1 MSNIAYHSTHHSL
14 ACWESFKPDISLLH
28 FLIQFACKTL
38 PNATRSYKLQSLVTV
53 LYRYRLFTPN
63 RSRPQQQHQLRH
75 RDAWLSKFSYGDH
88 SMHRGLRSMITT
100 ANSRISSTPATT
112 DMVTKHDN
120 NNVQPSVPPPPS
132 KPGFPTW
139 VKWLLGSILTLV
151 LPFGKKKWEK
161 LLLLEGLYI
170 HNAHHS

>member
-1 MSNIAYHSTHHSL
+1 M
-14 ACWESFKPDISLLH
+14 
-28 FLIQFACKTL
+28 
-38 PNATRSYKLQSLVTV
+38 
-53 LYRYRLFTPN
+53 LYRYRLCTPN

-88 SMHRGLRSMITT
+88 SMHRGLRSMITA

-139 VKWLLGSILTLV
+139 C
-151 LPFGKKKWEK
+151 
-161 LLLLEGLYI
+161 
-170 HNAHHS
+170 